1 MWRTGT
7 NLNHEKKFYLMTAAR
22 RGLRAQVPSIN
33 LCGQNRNLPAP
44 ARRGSTWKVPRARD
58 AHVTRIV
65 CDIVSFLSSMPRPR
79 SFLHGAGLGLG
90 MADDKE
96 TKLTAHGTRIVG
108 DVDVAMDWRMRG
120 RRCGHGLENEGTS
133 TRPWRGCRCG
143 HGLENE
149 GMSTRPLRGHGLE
162 NEETSTRPWPGE

>member
-1 MWRTGT
+1 MGLSPPRISNPCVGLLKLLRGDGAGLLGDFMWRTGT

-108 DVDVAMDWRMRG
+108 DVDVAMD
-120 RRCGHGLENEGTS
+120 LDL
-133 TRPWRGCRCG
+133 TRSGF
-143 HGLENE
+143 
-149 GMSTRPLRGHGLE
+149 
-162 NEETSTRPWPGE
+162 